1 MKRKR
6 LTEMVDHGKQTENH
20 RDLGTQGMLR
30 LCVIDEFFI
39 HSCKLVYTLTTLFK
53 IKKDPW
59 KPD

>member
-1 MKRKR
+1 
-6 LTEMVDHGKQTENH
+6 MVDHGKQTENH